1 MDFTV
6 SAKDKKLLYV
16 VSLLAFA
23 VLYLRFMLFPGLEA
37 YRTAKADLADAENA
51 RAEMQQTLMLAP
63 TYAANKD
70 AAWGLL
76 QQANGSY
83 YPLLSSGELDTLVT
97 GLELQHNLEPVS
109 LDIGTPA
116 AQSLAGY
123 TASTLAGHT
132 AGLTDSS
139 TLLPTQNLLLS
150 NFAASAVTPEISNDY
165 LRAVS
170 VRFTCTGSSSDFLS
184 LLDTLARD
192 YPAIHIDSFS
202 MSGLSYATAEGEAVE
217 NSSFDASLSIF
228 LCDKGGVQP

>member
-23 VLYLRFMLFPGLEA
+23 VLYLRFLLFPGLEA

-83 YPLLSSGELDTLVT
+83 YPLLSSGDLDTLVT

-123 TASTLAGHT
+123 TA
-132 AGLTDSS
+132 GLTDSS

-150 NFAASAVTPEISNDY
+150 NLAANAVTPEITNDY

-184 LLDTLARD
+184 LLDALARD

-202 MSGLSYATAEGEAVE
+202 MSGRSYATAEGEAIE
-217 NSSFDASLSIF
+217 SSSFDVTLSIF